1 MDPSNNVRKIIVGFL
16 AVVGGAGII
25 GGIGLAGFM
34 HWGVRSS
41 GPRAIGSTVAVVLR
55 PGRQAHNS
63 TPGLEAS
70 MRKGR
75 VSSESWHH
83 AQ

>member
-34 HWGVRSS
+34 HWGCAVADHALS
-41 GPRAIGSTVAVVLR
+41 GR
-55 PGRQAHNS
+55 PLPWYYDLVDKLTTRR
-63 TPGLEAS
+63 PD
-70 MRKGR
+70 
-75 VSSESWHH
+75 
-83 AQ
+83 